1 LFLDINEWA
10 KLQESLLKP
19 QLKVIHQFLKKEE
32 EPQFKPRGRDKS
44 QISVMHDILLSSQK
58 PLHVTDIIVLAKKNF
73 KMDLD
78 RESIVSAIT
87 KKVKSGRMFERVAPN
102 TFTILKKPEEN
113 TS

>member
-1 LFLDINEWA
+1 MDINEWA
-10 KLQESLLKP
+10 KLQESLLKS
-19 QLKVIHQFLKKEE
+19 QLKVIRQFLKKEE
-32 EPQFKPRGRDKS
+32 MPKFMPRGKGRS
-44 QISVMHDILLSSQK
+44 QMSVIHDILLSSQK
-58 PLHVTDIIVLAKKNF
+58 PLHVTDIIDLAKKNF
-73 KMDLD
+73 NMDLD

>member
-1 LFLDINEWA
+1 MDVNEWA
-10 KLQESLLKP
+10 KLQESLLKS
-19 QLKVIHQFLKKEE
+19 QLKVIRQFLKKEGV
-32 EPQFKPRGRDKS
+32 PKFMPRGKGRS
-44 QISVMHDILLSSQK
+44 QMSVIHDILISSQK
-58 PLHVTDIIVLAKKNF
+58 PRHVTDIIALAKKNF
-73 KMDLD
+73 NMDLD